1 MSKHLWA
8 IVLVV
13 SLASSRTIAAENL
26 RVGAAASVITPPAG
40 TPMAGYYFERA
51 AEGVHDELYAKALV
65 LDQGGT
71 RAALVSLDLI
81 STPVGLV
88 DSARKEIERVT
99 RIPGRNVMIS
109 ATHAHT
115 GPVLSGRGLRD
126 DALGAGNDLVR
137 RYTGTLPA
145 KIADSVRRAESA
157 LTSATVKAAKGK
169 EPSLAFNR
177 RFHMTDG
184 TVGWNPGKLN
194 PKILKPAGP
203 IDPEVAVVLFES
215 ASADHKPLATYVN
228 YAVHLDNI
236 GGLKISADMPGTLY
250 SLLSTVK
257 GPDMVTV
264 YTTGCCGDINHINV
278 TWAEPQHGFEN
289 AARMGIMLAGAVL
302 ETWPALAPVDQGT
315 LQVKSQTVRLPLP
328 RISPGD
334 VENARQIVARHQ
346 DAKAKQPTFLETVK
360 AYKVLDVEARQGKPT
375 EVEVQAIAFGR
386 DLAWVSLPGEIFVEL
401 GLAIKQDSP
410 FANTIIAELANGSI
424 GYIPTRR
431 AYTQG
436 NYEVESARC
445 AEGSGELLVDTA
457 IRLLKDLHATQPR
470 ATGTLNRP
478 ESPGR
483 G

>member
-1 MSKHLWA
+1 L
-8 IVLVV
+8 LVAA
-13 SLASSRTIAAENL
+13 LASHAAEAADEL
-26 RVGAAASVITPPAG
+26 RVGAAGMAITPPVG

-51 AEGVHDELYAKALV
+51 AEGVHDDLHAKALV

-81 STPVGLV
+81 STPFGLV
-88 DSARKEIERVT
+88 QAAREEIERATKV
-99 RIPGRNVMIS
+99 PARNVMIS

-115 GPVLSGRGLRD
+115 GPVLAGRGLRD

-137 RYTGTLPA
+137 RYTAGLPA
-145 KIADSVRRAESA
+145 KIAEAVRRAEAA
-157 LTSATVKAAKGK
+157 LTPATVKATKG
-169 EPSLAFNR
+169 EERSLAFNR
-177 RFHMTDG
+177 RFHMADG

-194 PKILKPAGP
+194 PGIIKPAGP

-215 ASADHKPLATYVN
+215 GSAARKPLATYVN

-250 SLLSTVK
+250 SLLGLVK
-257 GPDMVTV
+257 GPEMVTV

-278 TWAEPQHGFEN
+278 RWAEPQHGFEN
-289 AARMGIMLAGAVL
+289 AARMGIILAGAVL
-302 ETWPALAPVDQGT
+302 EAWPALEAVSPGP
-315 LQVKSQTVRLPLP
+315 LRVKSQVVPLPLP
-328 RISPGD
+328 RISPAD
-334 VENARQIVARHQ
+334 VDAARQIAARHR
-346 DAKAKQPTFLETVK
+346 DSKSKQPAFLETVQ
-360 AYKVLDVEARQGKPT
+360 AYKVLDVAARHGRPT
-375 EVEVQAIAFGR
+375 EVEVQVIALGS

-410 FANTIIAELANGSI
+410 FRHTIIAELANGSI

-436 NYEVESARC
+436 NYEVVSARC

-457 IRLLKDLHATQPR
+457 IHLLKELHAASP
-470 ATGTLNRP
+470 RP
-478 ESPGR
+478 EAGSR
-483 G
+483 

>member
-1 MSKHLWA
+1 
-8 IVLVV
+8 
-13 SLASSRTIAAENL
+13 
-26 RVGAAASVITPPAG
+26 
-40 TPMAGYYFERA
+40 
-51 AEGVHDELYAKALV
+51 
-65 LDQGGT
+65 
-71 RAALVSLDLI
+71 
-81 STPVGLV
+81 
-88 DSARKEIERVT
+88 
-99 RIPGRNVMIS
+99 
-109 ATHAHT
+109 
-115 GPVLSGRGLRD
+115 
-126 DALGAGNDLVR
+126 
-137 RYTGTLPA
+137 
-145 KIADSVRRAESA
+145 
-157 LTSATVKAAKGK
+157 
-169 EPSLAFNR
+169 
-177 RFHMTDG
+177 
-184 TVGWNPGKLN
+184 
-194 PKILKPAGP
+194 
-203 IDPEVAVVLFES
+203 
-215 ASADHKPLATYVN
+215 
-228 YAVHLDNI
+228 
-236 GGLKISADMPGTLY
+236 
-250 SLLSTVK
+250 
-257 GPDMVTV
+257 
-264 YTTGCCGDINHINV
+264 
-278 TWAEPQHGFEN
+278 
-289 AARMGIMLAGAVL
+289 MLAGAVL

-478 ESPGR
+478 ESPGP